1 MDVDVTVLYF
11 GGCPSWQTAL
21 ERVHAAAAQ
30 SGVPVQVSTLAV
42 ESDEDAVRMGFT
54 GSPTVL
60 MEGTDPFVQPGSSP
74 ALACRLYATPAGLAG
89 SPTIDQLVAALIEHV
104 DDTTGYAR

>member
-1 MDVDVTVLYF
+1 MDVTVLYF
-11 GGCPSWQTAL
+11 GGCPSWQTAV
-21 ERVHAAAAQ
+21 ERVHAAAAR
-30 SGVPVQVSTLAV
+30 SGVAVRVSTLAV
-42 ESDEDAVRMGFT
+42 ESDEDAVRLGFT

-60 MEGTDPFVQPGSSP
+60 MEGTDPFAQPSSTP
-74 ALACRLYATPAGLAG
+74 ALACRLYTTPAGLAG